1 MMVDE
6 VSEGVPIGED
16 EDEPV
21 MVDVR

>member
-6 VSEGVPIGED
+6 VGEGVPIGED